1 MKTLFALILLI
12 CVTGCSHPLEIVGN
26 GDIISSSAEHDCL
39 LEDNPCTNYVIGDY
53 DVTYTAMPR
62 AGWIF
67 SEWDG
72 CGNQFP
78 DCSIS
83 VPGSTVDLFWGET
96 TPALKAVFTQSPP
109 PGDRLVTLNVDNV
122 EAKPFGDIFRSV
134 NLDAGKRLNDAAD
147 IDRITQLMCRD
158 PLTCTPGA
166 VRYWDKVQFGRF
178 ALEQEITHRSEIAE
192 LHSRGFS
199 MFWSLMGTPAFL
211 RDSCSGCVVANGDDP
226 DADPYHILREVNVAA
241 ADNPTG
247 QDIAC
252 SCTDDDWWAGTPTVG
267 IVGTSSWL
275 DYLDITISQL
285 LTEFDGTNPKLRIGL
300 WNEPDQIWW
309 KSNQTSFVTMWC
321 ASAQQVRDTLGQGS
335 PVLVGGPDI
344 SSWESGINPLDS
356 PALKLIQETCGPTP
370 STPSSFD
377 FLVYHNYSKSERF
390 LLENSVAEVRSW
402 STNENLII
410 DVGEYAAAL
419 SGADVT
425 TTCDLSAIASL
436 DGEVPIPT
444 GVNPKAVLCDH
455 RGAAEEVALAA
466 TMAAQDHDRLYRFEV
481 WDWGATD
488 MVETR
493 MGLLTVNNLPKPTAT
508 SFWMLSQLQGE
519 RIAVINE
526 LGGAFPFHLLASR
539 EGDEMVI
546 VVASQDQTVSE
557 QFTRG
562 LLSDGLVFNEDVAP
576 QLADCTVLEG
586 EDTEAQIAALAQAG
600 TTAQQLLD
608 ACPNLNDPTLAASI
622 ATALAYAAPRVG
634 QVGETFQLTIEA
646 AGWQGPAT
654 RHRIDAY
661 RNTFAKTYRQWIED
675 DFASPGFDFATEE
688 ETLWS
693 YMTEPLDQLDVTDG
707 RLTIEVRP
715 NSVTLLRGAVE

>member
-1 MKTLFALILLI
+1 MKSLMPLLLLSV
-12 CVTGCSHPLEIVGN
+12 VTACSHPLVIVGN
-26 GDIISSSAEHDCL
+26 GDIISSTGEHDCL
-39 LEDNPCTNYVIGDY
+39 FEDGYCANYVAGDY
-53 DVTYTAMPR
+53 DVTYRATPR
-62 AGWIF
+62 AGWVF
-67 SEWDG
+67 SEWEG

-78 DCSIS
+78 NCTIS
-83 VPGSTVDLFWGET
+83 VPSNTVALYWGET
-96 TPALKAVFTQSPP
+96 TPALTAVFTQSS
-109 PGDRLVTLNVDNV
+109 RLVTLNVDNA

-134 NLDAGKRLNDAAD
+134 NLDAGKQLNDNAD
-147 IDRITQLMCRD
+147 IDRITQLMCTD

-166 VRYWDKVQFGRF
+166 IRYWDKVQHGRF
-178 ALEQEITHRSEIAE
+178 ALEQDITHRSEIAE

-211 RDSCSGCVVANGDDP
+211 RDSCSGCVVSNGNDT
-226 DADPYHILREVNVAA
+226 YHILRAVNVAE
-241 ADNPTG
+241 ADARNDTG

-252 SCTDDDWWAGTPTVG
+252 SCAEDDWWAGPPTVG
-267 IVGTSSWL
+267 IVGTASWL
-275 DYLDITISQL
+275 DYLDITISDL
-285 LTEFDGTNPKLRIGL
+285 LMEFDGANPKLRIGL

-309 KSNQTSFVTMWC
+309 KSNQTSFVNMWC
-321 ASAQQVRDTLGQGS
+321 ASAQQVRDTLGQAS

-344 SSWESGINPLDS
+344 SSWERGINPLDS
-356 PALKLIQETCGPTP
+356 PALKVIQETCGPTAN
-370 STPSSFD
+370 TPGSFD

-402 STNENLII
+402 GTNENLII

-419 SGADVT
+419 SGAGVT
-425 TTCDLSAIASL
+425 TTCDLSAIAAFDS
-436 DGEVPIPT
+436 EVPIST
-444 GVNPKAVLCDH
+444 GINPKAVLCDH

-493 MGLLTVNNLPKPTAT
+493 MGLLTVNNLPKPAAT

-519 RIAVINE
+519 RVAVINE

-539 EGDEMVI
+539 EGDELVI
-546 VVASQDQTVSE
+546 VVAGQDQTVSE

-576 QLADCTVLEG
+576 QLAGCAAFEN
-586 EDTEAQIAALAQAG
+586 EDAEAQIAALAQAG
-600 TTAQQLLD
+600 TTAQQLLND
-608 ACPNLNDPTLAASI
+608 CPNLNPSLAESLAS
-622 ATALAYAAPRVG
+622 ALAYAAPRVG
-634 QVGETFQLTIEA
+634 HVSETFQLTIEA
-646 AGWQGPAT
+646 AGWQSPAI

-661 RNTFAKTYRQWIED
+661 RNTFAESYRRWPNA
-675 DFASPGFDFATEE
+675 DFASPGFDFAAEE
-688 ETLWS
+688 AFLWR
-693 YMTEPLDQLDVTDG
+693 YMTEPLDQLNVTDG

-715 NSVTLLRGAVE
+715 DSVTLLRGTVE

>member
-1 MKTLFALILLI
+1 
-12 CVTGCSHPLEIVGN
+12 
-26 GDIISSSAEHDCL
+26 
-39 LEDNPCTNYVIGDY
+39 
-53 DVTYTAMPR
+53 
-62 AGWIF
+62 
-67 SEWDG
+67 
-72 CGNQFP
+72 
-78 DCSIS
+78 
-83 VPGSTVDLFWGET
+83 
-96 TPALKAVFTQSPP
+96 
-109 PGDRLVTLNVDNV
+109 
-122 EAKPFGDIFRSV
+122 
-134 NLDAGKRLNDAAD
+134 
-147 IDRITQLMCRD
+147 
-158 PLTCTPGA
+158 
-166 VRYWDKVQFGRF
+166 
-178 ALEQEITHRSEIAE
+178 
-192 LHSRGFS
+192 

-211 RDSCSGCVVANGDDP
+211 RNSCSGCVVANGDD
-226 DADPYHILREVNVAA
+226 DPFHILREVNVLTS
-241 ADNPTG
+241 DVRNDTG

-252 SCTDDDWWAGTPTVG
+252 SCTDDDWRAGPPTVG

-285 LTEFDGTNPKLRIGL
+285 LMEFDGANPKLRIGL

-309 KSNQTSFVTMWC
+309 KSNQASFVTMWC
-321 ASAQQVRDTLGQGS
+321 ASAQQVRDTLGPGS

-356 PALKLIQETCGPTP
+356 PALKLIQETCGPAP

-586 EDTEAQIAALAQAG
+586 EDIEAQIAALAQAG

-661 RNTFAKTYRQWIED
+661 RNTFAKTYRQWTVD
-675 DFASPGFDFATEE
+675 DFASTGFDFADEE

-715 NSVTLLRGAVE
+715 NSVTLLRGMLE

>member
-12 CVTGCSHPLEIVGN
+12 FVTACSHPLKIVGS
-26 GDIISSSAEHDCL
+26 GDIISSTGEHDCL
-39 LEDNPCTNYVIGDY
+39 LEDGYCANYVVGDY

-62 AGWIF
+62 AGWGF
-67 SEWDG
+67 SEWEG
-72 CGNQFP
+72 CGEQWP
-78 DCSIS
+78 DCSFS
-83 VPGSTVDLFWGET
+83 VPSSTVGLLWGQT
-96 TPALKAVFTQSPP
+96 APALTAVFTQS
-109 PGDRLVTLNVDNV
+109 DRLITLNVDDV
-122 EAKPFGDIFRSV
+122 GTKPFGDIFRSV
-134 NLDAGKRLNDAAD
+134 NLDADKQLNDAAD

-166 VRYWDKVQFGRF
+166 IRYWDKVQHGRF
-178 ALEQEITHRSEIAE
+178 ALEQDITHRSKIAE

-199 MFWSLMGTPAFL
+199 MFWSLMGVPAFL
-211 RDSCSGCVVANGDDP
+211 RDSCSGCIVTNGTDP
-226 DADPYHILREVNVAA
+226 DPYHILREVNVAA

-252 SCTDDDWWAGTPTVG
+252 SCTDDDWWAGPPDVSPVG
-267 IVGTSSWL
+267 GVSWL
-275 DYLDITISQL
+275 DYLDITISDL
-285 LTEFDGTNPKLRIGL
+285 LMEFDGTNPKLRIGL

-309 KSNQTSFVTMWC
+309 KSNQTSFVNMWC
-321 ASAQQVRDTLGQGS
+321 ASAQQVRDTLGPGS

-344 SSWESGINPLDS
+344 SSWASGINPQDS
-356 PALKLIQETCGPTP
+356 PALKQIQETCGGTP

-377 FLVYHNYSKSERF
+377 FLVYHNYSRSERF

-402 STNENLII
+402 GTNENLIV

-419 SGADVT
+419 SGADAT
-425 TTCDLSAIASL
+425 TPCDLSAIASL
-436 DGEVPIPT
+436 DGEVPIST

-481 WDWGATD
+481 WDWGSTD
-488 MVETR
+488 MVNTR

-576 QLADCTVLEG
+576 ELAGCTAFES
-586 EDTEAQIAALAQAG
+586 EDTEAQIVALAQAG

-608 ACPNLNDPTLAASI
+608 ACPSLDSSLAESLAS
-622 ATALAYAAPRVG
+622 ALAYAAPRVG
-634 QVGETFQLTIEA
+634 HVGETFQLTIEA
-646 AGWQGPAT
+646 AGWQGPAI
-654 RHRIDAY
+654 RHRVDAY
-661 RNTFAKTYRQWIED
+661 RNTFAEIYRRWPD
-675 DFASPGFDFATEE
+675 VDFASPGFDFTAEE
-688 ETLWS
+688 EFLWD
-693 YMTEPLDQLDVTDG
+693 YMTQPLDQLDVTDG

-715 NSVTLLRGAVE
+715 HSVTLLRGF

>member
-1 MKTLFALILLI
+1 
-12 CVTGCSHPLEIVGN
+12 
-26 GDIISSSAEHDCL
+26 
-39 LEDNPCTNYVIGDY
+39 
-53 DVTYTAMPR
+53 MPR
-62 AGWIF
+62 AGWGF
-67 SEWDG
+67 SEWEG
-72 CGNQFP
+72 CGEQWP
-78 DCSIS
+78 DCSFS
-83 VPGSTVDLFWGET
+83 VPSSTVDSLWGQT
-96 TPALKAVFTQSPP
+96 APALTAVFTQS
-109 PGDRLVTLNVDNV
+109 DRLVTLNVDNV
-122 EAKPFGDIFRSV
+122 GTKPFGDIFRSV
-134 NLDAGKRLNDAAD
+134 NLDAGKQLNDAAD

-166 VRYWDKVQFGRF
+166 IRYWDKVQFGRF

-211 RDSCSGCVVANGDDP
+211 QDSCSSCVVTDGDDT
-226 DADPYHILREVNVAA
+226 YHILREVNVAA

-252 SCTDDDWWAGTPTVG
+252 SCTDDDWWAGAPTMESVAD
-267 IVGTSSWL
+267 VSWL
-275 DYLDITISQL
+275 DYLDITISDL
-285 LTEFDGTNPKLRIGL
+285 LMEFDGANPKLRIGL

-321 ASAQQVRDTLGQGS
+321 ASAQQVRDTLGPGS

-390 LLENSVAEVRSW
+390 LLENSVTEVRSW
-402 STNENLII
+402 GTNENLII

-488 MVETR
+488 MVNTR

-576 QLADCTVLEG
+576 ELAGCTAFES

-608 ACPNLNDPTLAASI
+608 ACPSLDSSLAESLAS
-622 ATALAYAAPRVG
+622 ALAYAAPRVG
-634 QVGETFQLTIEA
+634 HVGETFQVTIDA
-646 AGWQGPAT
+646 TGWQGPAT

-661 RNTFAKTYRQWIED
+661 RNTFAEIYRRWPGT
-675 DFASPGFDFATEE
+675 DFASPGFDFAAEE
-688 ETLWS
+688 EFLWS
-693 YMTEPLDQLDVTDG
+693 YMTQPLDQLDVIDG

-715 NSVTLLRGAVE
+715 NSVTLLRGTVE

>member
-1 MKTLFALILLI
+1 MKTLFTLILLI
-12 CVTGCSHPLEIVGN
+12 FVTACSHQQTIVGD
-26 GDIISSSAEHDCL
+26 GDIISSTGKNDCL
-39 LEDNPCTNYVIGDY
+39 WEDQPCANYVVGDY

-62 AGWIF
+62 AGWSF
-67 SEWDG
+67 SGWEG

-78 DCSIS
+78 NCTIS
-83 VPGSTVDLFWGET
+83 VPGSTVNLYWGET
-96 TPALKAVFTQSPP
+96 VPALTAVFTQSN
-109 PGDRLVTLNVDNV
+109 RLVTLNVDNV

-134 NLDAGKRLNDAAD
+134 NLDAGKQLNDAKD
-147 IDRITQLMCRD
+147 IERITKLMCRY

-166 VRYWDKVQFGRF
+166 IRYWDKVQHGRF
-178 ALEQEITHRSEIAE
+178 ALEQDIIHRSEIAE

-199 MFWSLMGTPAFL
+199 MFWSLMGVPAFL
-211 RDSCSGCVVANGDDP
+211 RDSCSGCVVANGNDT
-226 DADPYHILREVNVAA
+226 YHILREVSVAE
-241 ADNPTG
+241 ADARNDTG

-252 SCTDDDWWAGTPTVG
+252 SCTDDDWWAGPPTAG
-267 IVGTSSWL
+267 IVGNSSWL

-285 LTEFDGTNPKLRIGL
+285 LMEFDGTNPKLRIGL

-309 KSNQTSFVTMWC
+309 KSNQASFVTMWC

-356 PALKLIQETCGPTP
+356 PALKLIQETCGPTAN
-370 STPSSFD
+370 TPGSFD

-402 STNENLII
+402 GTNENLII

-419 SGADVT
+419 SGADAT
-425 TTCDLSAIASL
+425 TLCDPSAIASL

-488 MVETR
+488 MVKTR

-526 LGGAFPFHLLASR
+526 LDGAFPFHLLASR

-562 LLSDGLVFNEDVAP
+562 LLSNGLVFTEDVAP
-576 QLADCTVLEG
+576 QLAGCAAFES

-608 ACPNLNDPTLAASI
+608 TCPNLDDPTLAASI

-634 QVGETFQLTIEA
+634 HVGETFQLTIDA
-646 AGWQGPAT
+646 TGWQGQAI

-661 RNTFAKTYRQWIED
+661 RSTFAESYRRWPD
-675 DFASPGFDFATEE
+675 ADFASPDFDFAAEE
-688 ETLWS
+688 AFLWR
-693 YMTEPLDQLDVTDG
+693 YMTEPLDQLDVADG

-715 NSVTLLRGAVE
+715 NSVTLLRGTVE

>member
-1 MKTLFALILLI
+1 MRTLSALILLI
-12 CVTGCSHPLEIVGN
+12 FVTACSHPLEITGD
-26 GDIISSSAEHDCL
+26 GDINSSTGENDCL
-39 LEDNPCTNYVIGDY
+39 LEEHPCSNYVLGSY
-53 DVTYTAMPR
+53 DVTYTAQPR
-62 AGWIF
+62 AGWFF
-67 SEWDG
+67 SGWEG
-72 CGNQFP
+72 CGDQHP
-78 DCSIS
+78 HCSFNI
-83 VPGSTVDLFWGET
+83 PGSTVNLFWGET
-96 TPALKAVFTQSPP
+96 TPALRAVFTQSPP
-109 PGDRLVTLNVDNV
+109 PGNRLVTLNVDNV
-122 EAKPFGDIFRSV
+122 EAKPFGELFRSV
-134 NLDAGKRLNDAAD
+134 NLDAGKQLNDAAD

-166 VRYWDKVQFGRF
+166 IRYWDKVQHGRF

-211 RDSCSGCVVANGDDP
+211 RDSCSGCVVANGNDP

-252 SCTDDDWWAGTPTVG
+252 SCSDDDWWAGPPDMSPVG
-267 IVGTSSWL
+267 GVSWL
-275 DYLDITISQL
+275 DYLDITISHL
-285 LTEFDGTNPKLRIGL
+285 LMEFDGTNPKLRIGL

-309 KSNQTSFVTMWC
+309 KSNQTSFVNMWC
-321 ASAQQVRDTLGQGS
+321 ASAQQARDTLGPGS

-344 SSWESGINPLDS
+344 SSWERGINPLDS
-356 PALKLIQETCGPTP
+356 PALKLIQDTCGGTP

-377 FLVYHNYSKSERF
+377 FLVYHNYSKSARF
-390 LLENSVAEVRSW
+390 LLENSAAEVRSW
-402 STNENLII
+402 GTNDKLII

-419 SGADVT
+419 SGADAT
-425 TTCDLSAIASL
+425 TACDLSAIAGL
-436 DGEVPIPT
+436 DGEVPVPT

-481 WDWGATD
+481 WDWGTID
-488 MVETR
+488 MVNTR
-493 MGLLTVNNLPKPTAT
+493 MGLLTINNLPKPTAT

-526 LGGAFPFHLLASR
+526 LDGAFPFHLLASR
-539 EGDEMVI
+539 EDDEMVI

-557 QFTRG
+557 QFIRG
-562 LLSDGLVFNEDVAP
+562 LLADGLVFNEDVAP
-576 QLADCTVLEG
+576 QLTDCTAFES

-608 ACPNLNDPTLAASI
+608 DCPNLDSSLADSLAS
-622 ATALAYAAPRVG
+622 ALAYAAPRAG
-634 QVGETFQLTIEA
+634 HVGETFQLTIEA

-661 RNTFAKTYRQWIED
+661 RNTFAETYRQWPD
-675 DFASPGFDFATEE
+675 ADFASPGFDFAAEE
-688 ETLWS
+688 ESLWS

-715 NSVTLLRGAVE
+715 NSVTLLRGMLE